1 MWDKEPK
8 FWSDTLTQ
16 ELWKLFRENP
26 ENQQAQEGEGPSLAG
41 WGGCL
46 GCPGK
51 PHCSPSLPPHLL
63 SWRPTEELLGLVS
76 TLGWDPQHIC
86 PTVPLPLH
94 PCTLLGAALDPQASA
109 GFPWVTCPLAD
120 PILSPRKTKTPACET
135 QNKNRSPSP
144 SPEAA

>member
-1 MWDKEPK
+1 M
-8 FWSDTLTQ
+8 
-16 ELWKLFRENP
+16 
-26 ENQQAQEGEGPSLAG
+26 
-41 WGGCL
+41 
-46 GCPGK
+46 
-51 PHCSPSLPPHLL
+51 
-63 SWRPTEELLGLVS
+63 S